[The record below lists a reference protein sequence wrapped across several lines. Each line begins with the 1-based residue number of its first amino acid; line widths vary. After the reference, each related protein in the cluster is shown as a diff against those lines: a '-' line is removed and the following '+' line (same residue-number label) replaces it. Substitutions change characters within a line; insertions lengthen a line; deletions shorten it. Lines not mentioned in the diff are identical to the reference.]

1 MRNKKTWLLIKACVI
16 ILFTVMIF
24 AIPTEDSFRKW
35 MRFIMLTV
43 FVISFILD
51 LNKYR
56 NSRT

>member
-1 MRNKKTWLLIKACVI
+1 MRNKKTWLIIKACVI